1 MRFYEDAK
9 SFMSGLQVATAKIKQ
24 QNAASVQL
32 LSIGCSNAND
42 CALLSDILQTCR
54 KCLPQ
59 LHPFLRVIP
68 HRSIINLFFQGNM
81 DILLGFQEDVHA
93 RDDIVYKEL
102 FELPICCAISDKH
115 PYAQKEL
122 LAEEELYSENIVL
135 CNSYPVSSKALSMQK
150 RLEQHFPLNR
160 VYYCDNPNAQITLV
174 TAGYG
179 FAILPQAFTGT
190 AQIRYVPLKNAEIV
204 SYGFFYKNNSANP
217 LLKKFVS
224 MV

>member
-1 MRFYEDAK
+1 MRQSPRPTENVSFSAEWSENETGTKQDA
-9 SFMSGLQVATAKIKQ
+9 QRIQKQ
-24 QNAASVQL
+24 QKQDTEQNAAANHQHNMIADTPCRPVL
-32 LSIGCSNAND
+32 FPLS
-42 CALLSDILQTCR
+42 
-54 KCLPQ
+54 K
-59 LHPFLRVIP
+59 
-68 HRSIINLFFQGNM
+68 
-81 DILLGFQEDVHA
+81 LGFQEDVHA